1 LGSYK
6 HFLTCFFDWNI
17 VDFFLHGINLALV
30 ITAACAALG
39 LLWMSLSNRGVSR
52 LSTSAASLLIN
63 AKAQVVDVRDVAL
76 FAAGHIAGSKSLPF
90 AMINEQLP
98 LLKLKKDK
106 PVLLI
111 CERGVTA
118 AKAAAIFT
126 KNDFT
131 QVHVLEQGLTAWR
144 DAQLPLI
151 K

>member
-1 LGSYK
+1 
-6 HFLTCFFDWNI
+6 
-17 VDFFLHGINLALV
+17 
-30 ITAACAALG
+30 
-39 LLWMSLSNRGVSR
+39 MSLSNRGVSR

-118 AKAAAIFT
+118 AKAAAVFT